1 MNMSN
6 QQKNGSTEYST
17 EKIKV
22 VWKYTNFYKK
32 IIIWS
37 WERKK
42 LPNYVEKRIPK
53 GNNDE

>member
-17 EKIKV
+17 EKIRV
-22 VWKYTNFYKK
+22 VWKLNNFYKK